1 MIVVQGEEESF
12 PLSREDQGCYR
23 ACSPIPVALYGEWE
37 FEGNQNNSERVLL
50 SRNQFYLNWV

>member
-23 ACSPIPVALYGEWE
+23 ACSPIPVALYGERE
-37 FEGNQNNSERVLL
+37 PKIIGLLERIFL
-50 SRNQFYLNWV
+50 SWYKFHMN